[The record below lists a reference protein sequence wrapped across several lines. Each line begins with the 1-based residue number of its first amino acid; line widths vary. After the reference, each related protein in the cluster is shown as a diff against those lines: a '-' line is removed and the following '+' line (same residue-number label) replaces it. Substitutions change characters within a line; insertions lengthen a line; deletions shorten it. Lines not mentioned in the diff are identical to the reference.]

1 MQWNTLQLSNK
12 KKQLIYTTQMSH
24 TVQLHLYSN
33 LEAKLQVQKSD
44 QDCHSLEVR
53 GKRRGDCKVV
63 GGKLLG

>member
-1 MQWNTLQLSNK
+1 
-12 KKQLIYTTQMSH
+12 MSH